1 MDRIYMNEYK
11 VIAKV
16 LVFISVLD
24 ENFCK
29 MNLMIRNNKL
39 LYMMVD
45 KWAE

>member
-1 MDRIYMNEYK
+1 MNEYK

-16 LVFISVLD
+16 LVFISVLN

-39 LYMMVD
+39 FYMMVD
-45 KWAE
+45 KWAG

>member
-1 MDRIYMNEYK
+1 

-16 LVFISVLD
+16 LVFISVLN

-39 LYMMVD
+39 FYMMVD
-45 KWAE
+45 KWAG